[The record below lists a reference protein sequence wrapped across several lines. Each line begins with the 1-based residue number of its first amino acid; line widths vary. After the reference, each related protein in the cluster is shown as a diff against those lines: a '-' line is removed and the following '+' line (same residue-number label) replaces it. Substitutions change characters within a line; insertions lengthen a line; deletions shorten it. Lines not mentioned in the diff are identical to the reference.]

1 MASITT
7 LLATDSLASSRI
19 VLNDNFAALNDELSD
34 IAGLLDT
41 SAQTLTLTG
50 SISGGSLALANV
62 LTANSASINAAV
74 PFTAEAEVILEEG
87 FRHSIVNPAAQ
98 MPTTYT
104 ATTYVLDGT
113 QLSNVT
119 VSAGNSGQEVTFI
132 AEGADVSVN
141 MNTSDIAGAT
151 NITILQNGTLTLRY
165 VGSFWYI
172 ISDVN
177 CNISF

>member
-34 IAGLLDT
+34 IAGLLDV

-62 LTANSASINAAV
+62 LTANSAGINAAV
-74 PFTAEAEVILEEG
+74 PFTAEAAVILEEG
-87 FRHSIVNPAAQ
+87 FRHSIVSPATA

-113 QLSNVT
+113 QLSNVQIQP
-119 VSAGNSGQEVTFI
+119 GNAGQEVTFI
-132 AEGADVSVN
+132 AEGADILVN
-141 MNTSDIAGAT
+141 MANSSIAGAT
-151 NITILQNGTLTLRY
+151 GITILQNGTLTLRY

-177 CNISF
+177 CTITF